1 MSFKT
6 ADLCDQFCADD
17 CTEIQAV
24 GTCLNS
30 YGGESSFY
38 GEVVTLKLFEDNQ
51 LVRDQVNSDGRGA
64 DGKGKVLVIDAG
76 ASMRRAVLGD
86 MLAVK
91 AVENGWSGIV
101 INGCIRDSVDME
113 TMDLGVM
120 ALGTHPLKTVK
131 NGVGQ
136 TNVTVN
142 FENLTINPGDYI
154 YVDEDGMIVSAKPL
168 SVI

>member
-6 ADLCDQFCADD
+6 ADLCDEFCGDD

-24 GTCLNS
+24 GACFNN
-30 YGGESSFY
+30 YGGKLSFY
-38 GEVVTLKLFEDNQ
+38 GEVITLKLFEDNQ

-64 DGKGKVLVIDAG
+64 DGKGKVLVIDGG

-86 MLAVK
+86 MLAAK

-136 TNVTVN
+136 TNVTVS
-142 FENLTINPGDYI
+142 FENLTINPGDFI
-154 YVDEDGMIVSAKPL
+154 YVDEDGMIVSAKAL
-168 SVI
+168 I